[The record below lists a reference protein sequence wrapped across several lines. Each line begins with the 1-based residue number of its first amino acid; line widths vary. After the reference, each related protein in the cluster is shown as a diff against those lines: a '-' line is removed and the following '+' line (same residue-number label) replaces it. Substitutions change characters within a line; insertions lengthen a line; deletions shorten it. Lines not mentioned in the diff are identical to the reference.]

1 MCINNYCNLEKL
13 NFLLVALLASVSVM
27 AQDKVDVPSFDTYEC
42 DFGTI
47 DEAEGPVCHTFHLL
61 NNSSKP
67 VTISRAIPG
76 CSCINADFSS
86 SPILPGKIGDVN
98 VYYSPAGAVGDT
110 YRTIEIMDSDG
121 RSLGTLST
129 KANVVPADRSIQERY
144 FYNIADLLY
153 TNKINVPFG
162 YVYQGKMAQKVVYMA
177 NSSSKRIALKAEFQ
191 QKPELRVVCPE
202 TLDAGKESAIT
213 IFYSMPDDRNLYRTY
228 ADTIWIYVDGKKSRL
243 PITTSAICIG
253 TAEASD
259 NAPNMQTYPS
269 VGELSA
275 GWFTSTLSGSI
286 DISNKGK
293 SDLVIYK
300 VEAPQGVTVNI
311 GDGTRIKPD
320 GSISLTAKSESLKSF
335 RINIFTND
343 PQRPFKELSFKINN

>member
-1 MCINNYCNLEKL
+1 MEKL

-86 SPILPGKIGDVN
+86 KPIQPGKIGDVN

-110 YRTIEIMDSDG
+110 YRTIEIVDMEG

-144 FYNIADLLY
+144 FYNIADLFY
-153 TNKINVPFG
+153 INKADIQFG
-162 YVYQGKMAQKVVYMA
+162 YVYQGAIGQKQVYIA
-177 NSSSKRIALKAEFQ
+177 NASDKAISLEVEYAN
-191 QKPELRVVCPE
+191 KTEMRVVCPPK
-202 TLDAGKESAIT
+202 LGAGKESAIT
-213 IFYSMPDDRNLYRTY
+213 ITYTMPDKVFRTY
-228 ADTIWIYVDGKKSRL
+228 SDTIWVYVDGKKSRQ
-243 PITTSAICIG
+243 PIVTSAICL
-253 TAEASD
+253 AKVPESD
-259 NAPNMQTYPS
+259 NAPAMQTFPS
-269 VGELSA
+269 VGQLAA
-275 GWFTSTLSGSI
+275 GWFSSTLSGSI
-286 DISNKGK
+286 EVSNKGK
-293 SDLVIYK
+293 SDLTIFA
-300 VEAPQGVTVNI
+300 VEAPKGVKVNVGSGTV
-311 GDGTRIKPD
+311 IKS
-320 GSISLTAKSESLKSF
+320 GSS
-335 RINIFTND
+335 INIKAETADNGNFRVNLFTND
-343 PQRPFKELSFKINN
+343 PKRPFKELTFTNK